1 MSIPGYNLVTKI
13 QNGVFVVENNEE
25 FYVVKKIEIY
35 EQEILSSLYQS
46 KNERSALKHI
56 IGIHKTI
63 KNGLYTFLVMKYH
76 TTDLFTIVET
86 KKLSLDDCR
95 RYFRQIAIALSFCH
109 SNGIA
114 HMDVSLENFVL
125 DEDNNI
131 ILIDF
136 GLAIE
141 NKKTSGRCGKTNYMS
156 PEVFQEK
163 KYYPEKADSWSAGI
177 VLFMML
183 TGSFLYNTPCKTD
196 VNFILVFKHG
206 INGLKKIFNEWKRSI
221 DNDAIDL
228 LSHLLCS
235 QKKRYTMK
243 EALSHPFLKIKT

>member
-1 MSIPGYNLVTKI
+1 MSIPGYNLVKTI
-13 QNGVFVVENNEE
+13 QPGVFVVENNEK
-25 FYVVKKIEIY
+25 FYVLKKIGTC
-35 EQEILSSLYQS
+35 EQEILTSLCRS
-46 KNERSALKHI
+46 KNERSGLKHI
-56 IGIHKTI
+56 IEIHKTI
-63 KNGLYTFLVMKYH
+63 EIGLDTFLVMKYH

-86 KKLSLDDCR
+86 KKLSLDNCR

-141 NKKTSGRCGKTNYMS
+141 NKETRGRCGKTNYMP
-156 PEVFQEK
+156 PEVFHEK
-163 KYYPEKADSWSAGI
+163 KYSPEKADSWSAGI

-183 TGSFLYNTPCKTD
+183 TGSFLYNTPQKTD
-196 VNFILVFKHG
+196 NNFDLVFNHG
-206 INGLKKIFNEWKRSI
+206 KKGFEEIFNTWKLSI

-243 EALSHPFLKIKT
+243 EVLSHPFLKIKT